1 MNYNRLIAQLIHD
14 EGDEQFAYQDQFG
27 YWTIGIGRCIDR
39 RRGKGLS
46 KDERRF
52 LLENDIADWIN
63 DLRIHLPWFDSLNDV
78 RQEVFINMAH
88 QMGID
93 GLLKFKN
100 TLGHA
105 SREEYKEASEA
116 MLDSVWAKS
125 QTPDRA
131 KRLARMMETG
141 EV

>member
-1 MNYNRLIAQLIHD
+1 MNLNRLIAQLIVD

-27 YWTIGIGRCIDR
+27 YWTIGIGRCIDK

-46 KDERRF
+46 RAERQ
-52 LLENDIADWIN
+52 LLLRNDIVDWVTE
-63 DLRIHLPWFDSLNDV
+63 LRARLMWFDSLDDL
-78 RQEVFINMAH
+78 RQEILINMSH

-93 GLLKFKN
+93 GLLRFRN
-100 TLGHA
+100 TLEHIRKG
-105 SREEYKEASEA
+105 EYKEASEA
-116 MLDSVWAKS
+116 MLDSLWAK